1 MPTGITPHSDIVT
14 ADLPLEWLDVNGKR
28 KIAMRRRQ
36 GQGTPI
42 VWIGGFRSDMMST
55 KALALNEFAARIHLP
70 MIRFDYTA
78 HGESPGVF
86 EDCGISNWLEDTL
99 AVLDTLGDVKPVL
112 VGSSMGGWLTL
123 LAVRE
128 RVERGLPDP
137 KALVLIAPAVD
148 FTEELMWAEF
158 SDQIKSQILRE
169 GVYHQPSA
177 YGEPYAITRHLI
189 EDGRKHLMFGSV
201 IDPRA
206 PVAILQGMHDD
217 AVPYTHATK
226 LLEHMPQADCSISF
240 VKDGDHRLSRPEDIE
255 LLLRTVEQFTSQ

>member
-1 MPTGITPHSDIVT
+1 MT
-14 ADLPLEWLDVNGKR
+14 ADLPLEWCDVKGER
-28 KIAMRRRQ
+28 KIAMRRRA
-36 GQGTPI
+36 GKGTPI
-42 VWIGGFRSDMMST
+42 VWVGGFRSDMMST
-55 KALALNEFAARIHLP
+55 KALALDDVAARRNLP

-78 HGESPGVF
+78 HGESPGMF
-86 EDCGISNWLEDTL
+86 ETCGISDWLDDTL
-99 AVLDTLGDVKPVL
+99 AVLDTLGEAKPVL

-128 RVERGLPDP
+128 RAKRKLSDP

-148 FTEELMWAEF
+148 FTEVLMWNAFPAEMKT
-158 SDQIKSQILRE
+158 QLLRD
-169 GVYHQPSA
+169 GVYHQPTP
-177 YGEPYAITRHLI
+177 YGEPYAITKHLI

-206 PVAILQGMHDD
+206 PVAILQGMNDD

-226 LLEHMPQADCSISF
+226 LLEHMPQSDCSLIF

-255 LLLRTVEQFTSQ
+255 LLLRTVERLT

>member
-1 MPTGITPHSDIVT
+1 MPIGITRPSDLVA
-14 ADLPLEWLDVNGKR
+14 ADISLEWCNVSGKR
-28 KIAMRRRQ
+28 KIAMRRRA
-36 GQGTPI
+36 GQGAPI

-55 KALALNEFAARIHLP
+55 KALALDAFAARKNLP
-70 MIRFDYTA
+70 MIRFDYSA

-86 EDCGISNWLEDTL
+86 ETCGISDWLEDTL
-99 AVLDTLGDVKPVL
+99 AVLATLWYAKPIL

-128 RVERGLPDP
+128 RAKLKLADP
-137 KALVLIAPAVD
+137 QALVLIAPAVD

-158 SDQIKSQILRE
+158 TDEMKAQIMRD
-169 GVYHQPSA
+169 GVYHQPSE
-177 YGEPYAITRHLI
+177 YGDPYPITKYLI
-189 EDGRKHLMFGSV
+189 EDGRKHLLFGSV

-206 PVAILQGMHDD
+206 PVAILQGMNDD
-217 AVPYTHATK
+217 AVPYSHATK

-255 LLLRTVEQFTSQ
+255 LLLRTVEQFTA

>member
-1 MPTGITPHSDIVT
+1 VSNS
-14 ADLPLEWLDVNGKR
+14 PLEWCDVNGKR
-28 KIAMRRRQ
+28 KIAMRRRA

-55 KALALNEFAARIHLP
+55 KALALDEFAARQNLP

-78 HGESPGVF
+78 HGESPGDF
-86 EDCGISNWLEDTL
+86 ETCGISDWLEDTL
-99 AVLDTLGDVKPVL
+99 AILDMLGDAQPIL
-112 VGSSMGGWLTL
+112 VGSSMGGWLSL

-128 RVERGLPDP
+128 RAKRNSPDP

-148 FTEELMWAEF
+148 FTEALMWQQF
-158 SDQIKSQILRE
+158 SVTMKNTIMTE
-169 GVYHQPSA
+169 GVYYQPTP

-189 EDGRKHLMFGSV
+189 EDARNHLMLGTP

-206 PVAILQGMHDD
+206 PVAILQGMQDD
-217 AVPYTHATK
+217 SVPHAHASL
-226 LLEHMPQADCSISF
+226 LLEHMPSADCSISF

-255 LLLRTVEQFTSQ
+255 LLIRTVGRFVD

>member
-1 MPTGITPHSDIVT
+1 MPIGSIRRSDLVT
-14 ADLPLEWLDVNGKR
+14 TDLPLEWCDVSGKR
-28 KIAMRRRQ
+28 KIAIRRRA
-36 GQGTPI
+36 GKGHPI

-55 KALALNEFAARIHLP
+55 KALALDAFAARQNLP
-70 MIRFDYTA
+70 MIRFDYSA

-86 EDCGISNWLEDTL
+86 EEYGISDWLEDTL
-99 AVLDTLGDVKPVL
+99 AVLATLGRAKPIL

-128 RVERGLPDP
+128 CAKRNLPDP

-158 SDQIKSQILRE
+158 SDEMKNQIMRD

-201 IDPRA
+201 IHPRA
-206 PVAILQGMHDD
+206 PVSILQGMNDD

-240 VKDGDHRLSRPEDIE
+240 VKDGDHRLSRTEDIE